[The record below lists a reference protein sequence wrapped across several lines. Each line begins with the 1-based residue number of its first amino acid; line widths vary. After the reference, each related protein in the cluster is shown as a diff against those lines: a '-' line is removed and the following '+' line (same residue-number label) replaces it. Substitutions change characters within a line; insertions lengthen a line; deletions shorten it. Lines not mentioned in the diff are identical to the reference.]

1 MVGTDQASRHLEALT
16 RLASGPASG
25 RGGSGARSHGAD
37 AGRHAVGHHA
47 GNHAESR
54 DAHGKGHGHPKKH
67 KHRKHHRKHRKHKH
81 HHHGTAGVA
90 LPTAPVSPPAPSNA
104 PVPAAAILSQADA
117 NRLLWRAGF
126 GPTPGQAA
134 VLAGQPVQQV
144 VYGLT
149 RPSGPAVL
157 TGPAP
162 VDEAGEPLDPVDAW
176 GQDHCWWLD
185 RMVRSD
191 QQLVERMT
199 YIWHD
204 WFANSNEKVDSQQ
217 LMLDQN
223 ELFREQCLGNFH
235 DLFGAVTANPA
246 MLVFLDGIYNEAGN
260 SNENY
265 AREMMELF
273 SLGADRGAYTEQDVR
288 EMGRALTGFTVEWS
302 SELGLHDFHFE
313 PARHDETDKTVFGQ
327 TGNWNWEDAVRL
339 CVGHPLH
346 ASFFVT
352 KLWGYFIPS
361 PPDEATLASL
371 EGLYI
376 SSGHAIRPVVEA
388 ILQHPDLYEGPE
400 LVTPPVVYNAG
411 LLRAIGR
418 PLDTT
423 AWTWLDAAAGQQLF
437 YPPNVSGW
445 DFSRWLDTSTAK
457 ARWEIASY
465 VTAKTYPNPWP
476 ADGEPEYDPTED
488 PATALAR
495 ALAYWATPPLTA
507 ESRECIAA
515 FAESCLDGQV
525 TAEWEQSPFRA
536 LRQNALR
543 MLIATAPDMQ
553 VS

>member
-1 MVGTDQASRHLEALT
+1 MGEMGQGSPHLEV
-16 RLASGPASG
+16 
-25 RGGSGARSHGAD
+25 
-37 AGRHAVGHHA
+37 AGRSATLTAADRPAARGKGH
-47 GNHAESR
+47 S
-54 DAHGKGHGHPKKH
+54 GHGHPTRPASHHETKH
-67 KHRKHHRKHRKHKH
+67 KHHRKRHHKKHRKHHRRHL
-81 HHHGTAGVA
+81 GTAGTA
-90 LPTAPVSPPAPSNA
+90 LPTAPANPPPPSSA
-104 PVPAAAILSQADA
+104 PVPAAPALLTQANA

-134 VLAGQPVQQV
+134 SLAGQPVQQV

-157 TGPAP
+157 SGPAP
-162 VDEAGEPLDPVDAW
+162 VDEEGDPLDPVNAW

-223 ELFREQCLGNFH
+223 ELFREQCLGSFH
-235 DLFGAVTANPA
+235 DLFLAVTANPA

-273 SLGADRGAYTEQDVR
+273 SLGADRGAYTEDDVR
-288 EMGRALTGFTVEWS
+288 EMGRVLTGFTAEWS
-302 SELGLHDFHFE
+302 SEEGLHNFHYE
-313 PARHDETDKTVFGQ
+313 PARHDEEDKTVFGQ
-327 TGNWNWEDAVRL
+327 TGNWAWEDAVRL
-339 CVGHPLH
+339 CVEHPLH
-346 ASFFVT
+346 PSFFVT
-352 KLWGYFIPS
+352 KLWGYFIPTA
-361 PPDEATLASL
+361 PDEQTLAAL
-371 EGLYI
+371 QGLYLA
-376 SSGHAIRPVVEA
+376 SGYSIRAVVEA
-388 ILQHPDLYEGPE
+388 ILQHPDFYEGPE

-411 LLRAIGR
+411 LLRAISR
-418 PLDTT
+418 PIDTT
-423 AWTWLDAAAGQQLF
+423 AWTWLDSAAGQQLF

-476 ADGEPEYDPTED
+476 GEDEPQYDPTEEPD
-488 PATALAR
+488 TAFAR
-495 ALAYWATPPLTA
+495 ALAYWAEPPLSA

-515 FAESCLDGQV
+515 FAESCLDGRV
-525 TAEWEQSPFRA
+525 TAEWEDSPFRA

-543 MLIATAPDMQ
+543 MLIATAPDLQ